1 MKRLTYSICLLII
14 SIVTVSAQNKA
25 DAEKVVSDLLAQMRS
40 NAITVSFTLKVSGK
54 NSVNSQQNSGT
65 FTLKANKFVLEM
77 DELKAWFDGK
87 TQWAYL
93 TESNEVTITEPTEV
107 ELAQTNP
114 LAILSAYKSKCLIKF
129 SKTTSTQYYLIDMLP
144 RDKKSDFTKIEVQVA
159 KSSGNL
165 VSIKMTGKN
174 GQTTLLSLSNYR
186 KGVKVT
192 DDMFVFNKA
201 RFKGVSV
208 NDLR

>member
-40 NAITVSFTLKVSGK
+40 SAITVSFTLKVSGK

-93 TESNEVTITEPTEV
+93 TESNEVTITEPTEA

-129 SKTTSTQYYLIDMLP
+129 SKTASAQYYLIDMLP

>member
-54 NSVNSQQNSGT
+54 NSVNSQLNSGT

-93 TESNEVTITEPTEV
+93 TESNEVTISEPTEA

-129 SKTTSTQYYLIDMLP
+129 SKTASAQYYLIDMLP

-165 VSIKMTGKN
+165 VSIKMTGKK

-192 DDMFVFNKA
+192 DEMFVFNKV
-201 RFKGVSV
+201 RFKGVTM
-208 NDLR
+208 NDMR